1 MGLSV
6 SEPGHQHD
14 GPGVWNEIK
23 ARPRFISFQDSDS
36 RDTCNFPHS
45 IPFHLFNISVRS
57 LRDLRSILYFSR
69 ERCRFDFFLPLFL
82 FFFLLLLV
90 IFVSSILEKN
100 FYQIVE
106 KKDLEKDLVT
116 SFLPSFLPS
125 CLRIVSRSIHLLPSF
140 FFLLP
145 PFSRIGN
152 SILEKAKNVVDKRPW
167 RNAVRTFLCTIEYD
181 CEIID
186 NLEWL
191 HRQAGCISYRDSI
204 YIKNSACGVYSHRIF
219 INIVQCFPFSHPFF
233 FFNFYSRSKSQFIC
247 IHSIRCV
254 CKIWNE
260 KKK

>member
-23 ARPRFISFQDSDS
+23 ARARFISFQDSDS
-36 RDTCNFPHS
+36 RDTCNFPLLHPLSPFQYLGAFTSRPS
-45 IPFHLFNISVRS
+45 IDFIFFTRTMSFRFFPSSFPVFFSSSSRHFRLVN
-57 LRDLRSILYFSR
+57 LRKK
-69 ERCRFDFFLPLFL
+69 
-82 FFFLLLLV
+82 FLLDRR
-90 IFVSSILEKN
+90 
-100 FYQIVE
+100 
-106 KKDLEKDLVT
+106 KKRSRKR
-116 SFLPSFLPS
+116 SRHILPSFLSS

-191 HRQAGCISYRDSI
+191 HRRSWLHFIQRFDLYQEFCLRCLLTPNIYKYRSM
-204 YIKNSACGVYSHRIF
+204 
-219 INIVQCFPFSHPFF
+219 FSFLPSFF
-233 FFNFYSRSKSQFIC
+233 FF
-247 IHSIRCV
+247 
-254 CKIWNE
+254 
-260 KKK
+260 

>member
-1 MGLSV
+1 M
-6 SEPGHQHD
+6 
-14 GPGVWNEIK
+14 
-23 ARPRFISFQDSDS
+23 
-36 RDTCNFPHS
+36 
-45 IPFHLFNISVRS
+45 
-57 LRDLRSILYFSR
+57 
-69 ERCRFDFFLPLFL
+69 
-82 FFFLLLLV
+82 
-90 IFVSSILEKN
+90 
-100 FYQIVE
+100 
-106 KKDLEKDLVT
+106 
-116 SFLPSFLPS
+116 
-125 CLRIVSRSIHLLPSF
+125 SRSIHLLPSF

-191 HRQAGCISYRDSI
+191 HRRSWLHFIQRFDLYQEFCLRCLLTPNIYKYRSM
-204 YIKNSACGVYSHRIF
+204 
-219 INIVQCFPFSHPFF
+219 FSFLPSFF

-260 KKK
+260 KKSDFHCVAIYKLFYNVFVSKNRKLWLTIWFNLFLYVESKITLHMFVQAEMKFIIELIFYFFFFCDNIYLFIISYFHFFILICLEFYHSYINFLIQMLPVKYRRECIYA